1 MSINFTFE
9 SNLAS
14 TNAKLAIMA
23 QRQLPFAAS
32 KALNRTG
39 VELLAWNKIQM
50 RKRFDDPVRYTL
62 NAFRLVR
69 SRKNNLVAEVRRKD
83 RPAGKHYL
91 EVQQEGGFRPQKA
104 FERKMEFRLPYKGM
118 VRAVLPTKRTANRG
132 SNVSMAW
139 VNKALAGVQQ
149 SYASEAYTRAER
161 GKSSTAYP
169 RYFVAEPNT
178 GKNKAGGIY
187 RVNAKKGKPQKL
199 FTILDRM
206 PRYNKRLPFTEY
218 MTKQAKLSFPK
229 NFRRELRQALRTA
242 RFR

>member
-1 MSINFTFE
+1 MAVNFTFE
-9 SNLAS
+9 SNLAR

-23 QRQLPFAAS
+23 QRQIPFAAS

-50 RKRFDDPVRYTL
+50 RKRFDNPVRYTV

-69 SRKNNLVAEVRRKD
+69 SKKSNLVAEVRRKD
-83 RPAGKHYL
+83 RAAGKHYL
-91 EVQQEGGFRPQKA
+91 EVQQDGGQRPQKG
-104 FERKMEFRLPYKGM
+104 FERKGDFQKSYKGQ

-139 VNKALAGVQQ
+139 VKKALAGINQ
-149 SYASEAYTRAER
+149 S
-161 GKSSTAYP
+161 KSSESYP
-169 RYFVAEPNT
+169 RYFVAEPGT
-178 GKNKAGGIY
+178 GKNRAGGIY